1 MFITFVTLLA
11 LFAQLT
17 NRNFAAIYENTYL
30 QQTLERRSLVLF
42 YTLQVM
48 LFNLFKRTAYL
59 HSLLVSGLFQD
70 AASTVGSEHNNLLLA
85 ESLYNLHRVIV
96 FCVWKYLNR
105 LFSWLDILFSY
116 RAFQR
121 SLHFYYGAA
130 HAIFQIF
137 G

>member
-11 LFAQLT
+11 LFAQFT
-17 NRNFAAIYENTYL
+17 NSNFAAIYENTYL

-48 LFNLFKRTAYL
+48 LFNLFKRTAFL

-85 ESLYNLHRVIV
+85 EALQNLHRVIV
-96 FCVWKYLNR
+96 FHVWKYLNR
-105 LFSWLDILFSY
+105 LLSWLDILFSY